1 MLGRVLKQSIKRSA
15 IVAPRI
21 AKPQT
26 LNCFKMV
33 PVRTYY
39 KNNVLMPREYGDG
52 YMADPI
58 VTAERVVRCIAL
70 HDNLTVHASEIQVGS
85 SF

>member
-1 MLGRVLKQSIKRSA
+1 
-15 IVAPRI
+15 
-21 AKPQT
+21 
-26 LNCFKMV
+26 MV

-70 HDNLTVHASEIQVGS
+70 HDNLSVHASEIQVGS